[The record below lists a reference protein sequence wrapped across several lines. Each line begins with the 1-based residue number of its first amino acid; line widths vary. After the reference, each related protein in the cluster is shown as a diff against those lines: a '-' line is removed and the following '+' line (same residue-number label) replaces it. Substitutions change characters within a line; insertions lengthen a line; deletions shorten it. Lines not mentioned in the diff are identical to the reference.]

1 MVTGKK
7 KWENWGKGLRTR
19 WKSCGRRKYKW
30 GEQQGEVVCSAGLLR
45 VGSSRRRGWRCGG
58 EAGSPASAPHSLH
71 GSPPAPSSSVQAQRC
86 RGQAGEQ
93 EQGAGEAEAGSHPP
107 GTHGKGSQG
116 SSQMAPSIPTLAAP
130 PGTAALG
137 APRCAGAKLCWKKN
151 SPCCFRVMFTSSVGF
166 SAVNT
171 RGQQVS
177 CLSGLVQCLT
187 RWGFGLKNERW
198 VIVCLS

>member
-1 MVTGKK
+1 MKWWLVKK
-7 KWENWGKGLRTR
+7 KMGKLGKGAQNKVEEL
-19 WKSCGRRKYKW
+19 WKKEIQVGGTAGRGCLLCWTSVGWQQPSARLEVRGRSWQSCLGTAQPARLAASPQQLPVGTAVS
-30 GEQQGEVVCSAGLLR
+30 GEE
-45 VGSSRRRGWRCGG
+45 
-58 EAGSPASAPHSLH
+58 
-71 GSPPAPSSSVQAQRC
+71 
-86 RGQAGEQ
+86 

-137 APRCAGAKLCWKKN
+137 APQCAGAKLCWKKKLTLLLWGHVHIFCWVF
-151 SPCCFRVMFTSSVGF
+151 CCQYTWPTGV
-166 SAVNT
+166 
-171 RGQQVS
+171 
-177 CLSGLVQCLT
+177 LLPGLVQCLT

>member
-1 MVTGKK
+1 MVAGKK
-7 KWENWGKGLRTR
+7 NGKIGERG
-19 WKSCGRRKYKW
+19 SEQGGRAVEEGNTSG
-30 GEQQGEVVCSAGLLR
+30 GEQQGEVVCSAGLLW
-45 VGSSRRRGWRCGG
+45 VGSSRWRGWRCGG

-86 RGQAGEQ
+86 WGQAGEQ

-107 GTHGKGSQG
+107 GTHGKRSQG

-137 APRCAGAKLCWKKN
+137 APRCAGAKLCWKKP
-151 SPCCFRVMFTSSVGF
+151 SPCCFRVVSTSSVGF

-171 RGQQVS
+171 HGQ
-177 CLSGLVQCLT
+177 
-187 RWGFGLKNERW
+187 
-198 VIVCLS
+198 